1 MAEIRRA
8 SDPRGEK
15 VLGDTHTVHFLHTE
29 LTVIHYGKPEYSA
42 SEITALILATDR
54 GSLWQLKSNET
65 SPIYNIVLLYTVK
78 SQNEYK

>member
-29 LTVIHYGKPEYSA
+29 VSVIHYGKPEYSP
-42 SEITALILATDR
+42 SEITALILPTDR

-65 SPIYNIVLLYTVK
+65 SPIYNIVLINLLK
-78 SQNEYK
+78 SQNEYE